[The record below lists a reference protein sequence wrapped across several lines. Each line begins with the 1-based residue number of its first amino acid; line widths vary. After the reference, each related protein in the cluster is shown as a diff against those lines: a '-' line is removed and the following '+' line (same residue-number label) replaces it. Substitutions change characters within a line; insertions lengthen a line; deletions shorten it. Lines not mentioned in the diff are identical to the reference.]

1 MKPRMYVQAHM
12 DPKNGED
19 QLDVQVLLDFLRLM
33 YSSKATE
40 AKEIR
45 GHLQMLD
52 DDIQQVRQS
61 LTLNPRLVQK
71 VWNYVLALAMQKLFY

>member
-1 MKPRMYVQAHM
+1 M

-52 DDIQQVRQS
+52 DDIQQVRQNPYS
-61 LTLNPRLVQK
+61 EITFLFSKCGTLVLVLNPLVSK
-71 VWNYVLALAMQKLFY
+71 YTSKTIRIFV